1 MSELPIRVG
10 VVGAG
15 SSAVKT
21 HIPRFQGIEGVE
33 VVSVSNRTHQ
43 SAQRAADSLGIPK
56 VYDHWPDLV
65 ASDEINAVFI
75 GTWPYLHKPVTIAAL
90 ETGKHV
96 LSQSRMAMNAQEAR
110 DMLDV
115 SRRHP
120 GLVTGLVPTSR
131 LSTGL
136 ETLRRLISDGWLGDL
151 LSIEIVSGS
160 DFLDPDAPFFWRLDR
175 EVSGVNTLEIGMLCE
190 ALDRVVGPFSTVMAN
205 AKVNVPW
212 RRDATGEPRVVTVPD
227 HVDIIGEMAVGASYH
242 MRFSQVTG
250 MAEEGVWFYGS
261 EGTLKSD
268 GYAERLFGARRGE
281 REFTEIEVPPRP
293 QIVHDIAAEFV
304 SAIREQ
310 RQVEQVTFEQGVRY
324 MEFTEAVGISARTGR
339 RIHLPSPSVIPA

>member
-15 SSAVKT
+15 NSAVKT
-21 HIPRFQGIEGVE
+21 HIPRFQSIEGVE
-33 VVSVSNRTHQ
+33 VVSVSNRTRE
-43 SAQRAADSLGIPK
+43 SAQRAADRLGIPK

-110 DMLDV
+110 EMLDV
-115 SRRHP
+115 SRRYP
-120 GLVTGLVPTSR
+120 RLVAGLVPTSR

-136 ETLRRLISDGWLGDL
+136 DTVRRLISDGWLGDL
-151 LSIEIVSGS
+151 LSIEVVSGS

-190 ALDRVVGPFSTVMAN
+190 ALDRIVGPFSTVMAN

-212 RRDATGEPRVVTVPD
+212 RRDSTGEPRVVTVPD

-281 REFTEIEVPPRP
+281 SEFNEFEISTGH
-293 QIVHDIAAEFV
+293 QIVYDIAAEFV
-304 SAIREQ
+304 AAIREG
-310 RQVEQVTFEQGVRY
+310 REMKQVTFAQGVRY

-339 RIHLPSPSVIPA
+339 RVHLPSPSVIPA